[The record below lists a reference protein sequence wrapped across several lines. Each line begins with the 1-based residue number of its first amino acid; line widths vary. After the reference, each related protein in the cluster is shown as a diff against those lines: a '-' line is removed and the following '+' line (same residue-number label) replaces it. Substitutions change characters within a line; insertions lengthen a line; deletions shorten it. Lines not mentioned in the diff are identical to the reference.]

1 MASPDIFFGPG
12 DTAPVLTDTLLGPDG
27 TPLDLTGATVT
38 FRYSSWDGNG
48 PLIQEEATIV
58 GDETDGTV
66 SWQPVAELAT
76 GKYNCDWHVVLGSA
90 DVMTVPNDRNLLM
103 QVKAPPRP

>member
-1 MASPDIFFGPG
+1 
-12 DTAPVLTDTLLGPDG
+12 
-27 TPLDLTGATVT
+27 
-38 FRYSSWDGNG
+38 
-48 PLIQEEATIV
+48 V
-58 GDETDGTV
+58 GDPTDGTV

-90 DVMTVPNDRNLLM
+90 DVMTVPNDRNLIM